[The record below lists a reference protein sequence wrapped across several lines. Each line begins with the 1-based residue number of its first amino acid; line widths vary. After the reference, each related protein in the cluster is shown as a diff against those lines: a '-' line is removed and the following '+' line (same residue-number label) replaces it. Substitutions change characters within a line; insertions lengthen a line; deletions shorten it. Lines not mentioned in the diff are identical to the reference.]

1 MRPDPD
7 PASERERLIGAMD
20 RYLDALASRDMRG
33 LPIAPSLR
41 CTENTRELPIGAG
54 LWRTIRGIGR
64 GGTGAREGHCFADIA
79 SGNVEYWG
87 AIDEMGADAIYGV
100 RLRIEGRLISEIETL
115 VVRGGGSFFE
125 PAVVAQPH
133 PSFHETL
140 PADQRSS
147 HARLIEIAN
156 IYFDA
161 IEQSEGSRLPVTEE
175 CRRLVNGVIDSRM
188 DPAQLDR
195 REAHRA
201 LGVAEQMTA
210 GHYSYIEALRAR
222 RFPIVDEERGI
233 VVCHVMF
240 DHPGDIRRSD
250 GELPFRWP
258 NSMLAYEAFKVRGGV
273 LEEVWAIGTALPYGI
288 DSGWPR

>member
-1 MRPDPD
+1 MTTER
-7 PASERERLIGAMD
+7 SSVERERLIATMN
-20 RYLDALASRDMRG
+20 RYLDALAARDARR
-33 LPIAPSLR
+33 LPIAPTLR
-41 CTENTRELPIGAG
+41 CTENTRALPLGVG
-54 LWRTIRGIGR
+54 LWRTAGAVGVR
-64 GGTGAREGHCFADIA
+64 GGAARQGHCFADIA

-87 AIDEMGADAIYGV
+87 TIDEMGADAIYGV
-100 RLRIEGRLISEIETL
+100 RLRIEGRLIGEIETL

-125 PAVVAQPH
+125 PEVVAQPH
-133 PSFHETL
+133 PGFHQVL
-140 PADQRSS
+140 PVAERSPR
-147 HARLIEIAN
+147 ARLIEVAN
-156 IYFDA
+156 LYFDA
-161 IEQSEGSRLPVTEE
+161 IEQSDGSRLPVTEE
-175 CRRLVNGVIDSRM
+175 CRRLVNGVLDSRM

-195 REAHRA
+195 REVHRA

-233 VVCHVMF
+233 VVCHVLF

-258 NSMLAYEAFKVRGGV
+258 NSMLAYEAFKVRAGI

-288 DSGWPR
+288 DCGWPA